1 MVGKNINVED
11 IRVMTNQITNYFG
24 GKSDKFKNCFLTPKE
39 GPDPGAYDWTK
50 NRKLPSFD
58 YKKSKVPKQDQ
69 EVVGC
74 KVIKCG
80 DQTRPS
86 FNSYT
91 PAKKNFKGFNES

>member
-1 MVGKNINVED
+1 M
-11 IRVMTNQITNYFG
+11 
-24 GKSDKFKNCFLTPKE
+24 TPKE

-50 NRKLPSFD
+50 SNRQPSFD

-80 DQTRPS
+80 DQSKPS
-86 FNSYT
+86 FNS
-91 PAKKNFKGFNES
+91 